1 MKGTIKQCRTWQG
14 MTQKEL
20 AEKVDVSVQTICGWE
35 KGTYTP
41 SGKKLQEMANVFGIS
56 ADDIILP

>member
-1 MKGTIKQCRTWQG
+1 MKGTIKQWRTWQG

-20 AEKVDVSVQTICGWE
+20 AEKVEVSLPTIWGWE
-35 KGTYTP
+35 KDTIP
-41 SGKKLQEMANVFGIS
+41 SGKKLQELASVFGIS